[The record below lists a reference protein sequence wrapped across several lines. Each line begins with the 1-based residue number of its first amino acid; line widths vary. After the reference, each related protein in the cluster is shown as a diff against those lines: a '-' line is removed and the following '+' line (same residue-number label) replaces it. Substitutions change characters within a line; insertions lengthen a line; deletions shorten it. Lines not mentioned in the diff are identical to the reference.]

1 MKSALLKMM
10 SFIRAL
16 GNASVRLFLWCIV
29 VIFTVLILSQIA
41 FWTALIWIETK
52 SGQNY
57 IEALLGSE
65 LKGSGYRVDIDGL
78 SYLMP
83 THLYLG
89 NITIY
94 QGDEEFFSMDGVSL
108 NIGVFPLEDKNLLLS
123 LNIDA
128 LTLSPV
134 TDAPPATIAEATR
147 ISPVIVAPMEL
158 PDLYF
163 TSIDVNDIAIKKLI
177 LKDKAGGSDIVLSPS
192 LTGHIKLSGARVDFN
207 ISLIDNMGAG
217 PSFMPREMRIDGNY
231 HASDAALSLK
241 MLEVIALDYSV
252 IADGAA
258 IFKMGEVFDFNVK
271 ANSSLIDGLSPV
283 QMDLSLENI
292 DSLPANIILN
302 GEYKTHKIALKALL
316 TAQGD
321 DINLKDLSV
330 KLPGF
335 MASGA
340 ASYQM
345 SHAIARGQIKGRLDS
360 LTPYQSFIGGEHDLA
375 SLNFTLG
382 LDGGESGQVAG
393 IKASS
398 AKYENAEIGF
408 SLSDLVLDA
417 VLTPQEITLN
427 SFSAHDRAGGD
438 MKLSGVMGLGDL
450 SIDMALKANNIHAL
464 KGGFADGVL
473 DLDLS
478 VKGTP
483 DQYFLRGAIMPQKIN
498 IRLPEHFNSEIPTLN
513 VVETGQESNLSGQD
527 FAKSVMVDITLDA
540 PSQIFVRGWGL
551 DAEFGGK
558 VTIKGALDDAQY
570 DGALKILRGRY
581 NDFGKNFKIPR
592 GSLIFN
598 GSVPPYPR
606 LDILAQTKAG
616 DIMAQIEIT
625 GNAQKPELGFSSKP
639 ALPEDEV
646 LSHILFGKK
655 MNNISAFQAVKLAQ
669 TLARI
674 SGNGGGALSS
684 FDPVDTLRSG
694 VGLDDLRVETD
705 ESGGASVGAGK
716 YLSENVYLEF
726 EAGSEDGSGGATIE
740 VEMTP
745 NITIESEIGQDAQGG
760 GGVFWKYDY

>member
-1 MKSALLKMM
+1 MKNALLKMM
-10 SFIRAL
+10 SFIRVL
-16 GNASVRLFLWCIV
+16 GNVSARLFLWCIV

-41 FWTALIWIETK
+41 FWSALTWIETK

-94 QGDEEFFSMDGVSL
+94 QGDEEFVSMDGVAL
-108 NIGVFPLEDKNLLLS
+108 NIGVFPLENKKLRLS
-123 LNIDA
+123 LNMDA

-134 TDAPPATIAEATR
+134 TAAPPATVTEAGQ
-147 ISPVIVAPMEL
+147 ISPVIVAPMVL

-163 TSIDVNDIAIKKLI
+163 TSIDVNDIAIKRLI
-177 LKDKAGGSDIVLSPS
+177 LKDKTGGNDVILSPT
-192 LTGHIKLSGARVDFN
+192 LTGRVKLIGARVDFDL
-207 ISLIDNMGAG
+207 SLIDNMNGA

-231 HASDAALSLK
+231 HTRDAALSLK
-241 MLEVIALDYSV
+241 MLKVIAPDYSV

-258 IFKMGEVFDFNVK
+258 IFKIGEVFHFNVK

-292 DSLPANIILN
+292 DSLPANISLS
-302 GEYKTHKIALKALL
+302 GGYKTHKISLKARL
-316 TAQGD
+316 TAKGD
-321 DINLKDLSV
+321 DIDLKGLSV
-330 KLPGF
+330 NLPGF
-335 MASGA
+335 TASGA
-340 ASYQM
+340 VSYQL
-345 SHAIARGQIKGRLDS
+345 SHAIARGQVKGRLDS
-360 LTPYQSFIGGEHDLA
+360 LTPYQSFIGGGHNLA
-375 SLNFTLG
+375 PLSFTLG
-382 LDGGESGQVAG
+382 LDGGTNGQVAR

-408 SLSDLVLDA
+408 SLFDLALDA
-417 VLTPQEITLN
+417 VLTPQEVTLN
-427 SFSAHDRAGGD
+427 SFSAHDRTGGD
-438 MKLSGVMGLGDL
+438 MKLSGVVGLTDS

-464 KGGFADGVL
+464 KGGIADGIL

-478 VKGTP
+478 AKGTP
-483 DQYFLRGAIMPQKIN
+483 EQYVVRGKIMPQKID
-498 IRLPEHFNSEIPTLN
+498 IRLPEHFTSEIPSLDI
-513 VVETGQESNLSGQD
+513 VKLGEESNLQSQD
-527 FAKSVMVDITLDA
+527 FAKSVLIDIILDA

-558 VTIKGALDDAQY
+558 IKIKGALDDAQY
-570 DGALKILRGRY
+570 DGALKIIRGRY
-581 NDFGKNFKIPR
+581 NDFGKNFKLPR
-592 GSLIFN
+592 GSLIFD

-616 DIMAQIEIT
+616 DITAQIEIT

-655 MNNISAFQAVKLAQ
+655 MDNISAFQAVKLAQ

-674 SGNGGGALSS
+674 SGNGGGSLSS

-726 EAGSEDGSGGATIE
+726 EAGSEEGSGGATIE
-740 VEMTP
+740 IEMTP